1 MGKKHAVKNYLILVK
16 IQQALWEQPMHC
28 EALGCGKSS
37 SILATEVK
45 EINLFGV
52 ELSSFIPIEKE

>member
-1 MGKKHAVKNYLILVK
+1 MDKESDGAFGLCTTGGMI
-16 IQQALWEQPMHC
+16 HC
-28 EALGCGKSS
+28 EALWCGKSS
-37 SILATEVK
+37 SISATEVK